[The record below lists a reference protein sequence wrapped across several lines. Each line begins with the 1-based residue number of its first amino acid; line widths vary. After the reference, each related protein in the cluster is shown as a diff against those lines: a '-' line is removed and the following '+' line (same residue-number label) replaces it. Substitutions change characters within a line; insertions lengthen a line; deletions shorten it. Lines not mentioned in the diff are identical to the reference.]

1 MCPEP
6 GQSEEPNGHN
16 VFAGASVERCL
27 PCVVCTVYCLVMY
40 IAVHKPP
47 ARAEGRT
54 TRACSAYTRQHP
66 LPQILKIKIEKI

>member
-54 TRACSAYTRQHP
+54 T
-66 LPQILKIKIEKI
+66 LPALPTPGNIHFLRF